1 MPAYDATVSG
11 ASCWME
17 LMTSNVPRAL
27 EFYPLGGA
35 VVEPAQAPYGRIA
48 VVTDPVGAPFRFFMT
63 AITISE
69 ETH

>member
-1 MPAYDATVSG
+1 
-11 ASCWME
+11 ME

-27 EFYPLGGA
+27 EFYSLGGA
-35 VVEPAQAPYGRIA
+35 VVEREQDTPYGRIA
-48 VVTDPVGAPFRFFMT
+48 VVTDPMGAPFRIFMT